1 MELILLVVL
10 FAVLIVIKVPIAFV
24 LGLVGLF
31 ALTSAGFSGTVTIRQ
46 IYAGID
52 SFTLMAIPFFIFAGQ
67 IMNAGK
73 ITERLLD
80 LSDSLVGWMR
90 GSLGHVNIVASIL
103 FAGIS
108 GAAVSDT
115 AALGSMLIPA
125 MEKKGYSR
133 AYSAALTGA
142 SSIIGPTIPPS
153 IPMIVYGGALNI
165 SIAGLF
171 AAGILPGLLLGFIM
185 MIINYIIVKKR
196 GYEPIP
202 LMKIEVEGKNR
213 IYGFTLKIYKY
224 LKNILFSLWGGI
236 YALIMFII
244 IFGGILGGVF
254 TATEAAGVAAAYALI
269 VTIFFMK
276 TLNLKGVWNIFR
288 EVGSMTGMAMLIVS
302 TGRIIS
308 HYFTMQNI
316 PPMLANYI
324 MGVTT
329 TDWIFLLICVVFLL
343 IVGTFMDLIASIII
357 LGPVLTPIALEF
369 GIHPYHFGLLFVF
382 TLNVALITPPVGAV
396 LFVVSAVGKTSFES
410 LVREILPFYLA
421 FLVTILIMVFF
432 EPLTTF
438 VPFLLGF

>member
-1 MELILLVVL
+1 MEFIILALL
-10 FAVLIVIKVPIAFV
+10 FIILIVIKVPIAFV
-24 LGLVGLF
+24 LGIVGLF
-31 ALTSAGFSGTVTIRQ
+31 ALSTAGFPGTVTIRQ

-73 ITERLLD
+73 ITERLLN
-80 LSDSLVGWMR
+80 LSDALVGWMR
-90 GSLGHVNIVASIL
+90 GSLGHINIVASIL

-133 AYSAALTGA
+133 AYSSALTGA

-153 IPMIVYGGALNI
+153 IPMIVYGGSLNI

-171 AAGILPGLLLGFIM
+171 AAGIMPGLMLGFIM
-185 MIINYIIVKKR
+185 MIINYYIVKKR

-202 LMKIEVEGKNR
+202 ERKIEVKANNR
-213 IYGFTLKIYKY
+213 IYGFSLKIIKY
-224 LKNILFSLWGGI
+224 LKNIITSLWGGI
-236 YALIMFII
+236 YALIMFLI

-254 TATEAAGVAAAYALI
+254 TATEAAGIAAAYAMIATLGL
-269 VTIFFMK
+269 MK
-276 TLNLKGVWNIFR
+276 TLNLKGLWEVFR

-308 HYFTMQNI
+308 HYFTMENI
-316 PPMLANYI
+316 PPMLASYI
-324 MGVTT
+324 MEVTT
-329 TDWIFLLICVVFLL
+329 TDWVFLLICVGFLL
-343 IVGTFMDLIASIII
+343 FVGTFMDLIASIII
-357 LGPVLTPIALEF
+357 LGPVLTPIAFEF
-369 GIHPYHFGLLFVF
+369 GIHPYHFGLVFIF

-396 LFVVSAVGKTSFES
+396 LFVVSAVGKTKFES
-410 LVREILPFYLA
+410 LVKEILPFYLA
-421 FLVTILIMVFF
+421 FLATILIIVFY
-432 EPLTTF
+432 EPFTTF
-438 VPFLLGF
+438 VPRILGF